1 MTRSSDTHSN
11 LKSNLISE
19 HSLKFPEIKD
29 LANAKAVFWIN
40 NHQLPFADA
49 HSALD
54 FSESDEHDAA
64 ARLKRFGPYIALTFP
79 ETRPTNGIIES
90 ELVTAPAMKKALE
103 TFYDMD
109 LAGRLLIKLDSHLPI
124 SGSIKARGGI
134 YEVLKYAES
143 LAIKAGLLNTNDD
156 YSVLSTEKFTEFF
169 GDYALVVGSTGNL
182 GMSIGIMGASLG
194 LKVTVHMSSDARQ
207 WKKDLL
213 RSKGVTVQEYEDDY
227 SFAVAQ
233 GRAEAEKD
241 PNCHFVDD
249 ESSADLFLGYSVAA
263 KRLKKQLA
271 ELEINVDNE
280 HPLFVYLPCGVGGGP
295 GGLSFGL
302 KLAFGDNVHCIF
314 AEPTHAPAVILGLGT
329 GLHEDISAKDIGLD
343 GLTAADGLAVS
354 RPSGL
359 VCKNMEPLLDGVYT
373 VEDKELYQLLRLV
386 ADTEKLQ
393 LEPSALAG
401 FPGISIVNK
410 ANDYLEAKG
419 LLDKME
425 NATHI
430 AWATGGSM
438 VPDSVW
444 QDYYDLGD
452 ARNC

>member
-1 MTRSSDTHSN
+1 MKRSSDTHSD
-11 LKSNLISE
+11 LILE
-19 HSLKFPEIKD
+19 YFLKFPEIKD
-29 LANAKAVFWIN
+29 LANAKAVFWVN
-40 NHQLPFADA
+40 NHQIPFADA
-49 HSALD
+49 RSKID
-54 FSESDEHDAA
+54 FSEKHENEAA
-64 ARLKRFGPYIALTFP
+64 ERLNRFAPYIALAFP
-79 ETRPTNGIIES
+79 ETSATNGIIES
-90 ELVTAPAMKKALE
+90 ELVVAPAMQKTLE
-103 TFYDMD
+103 EYYDTD
-109 LAGRLLIKLDSHLPI
+109 LPGRLLIKLDSHLPI

-134 YEVLKYAES
+134 YEVLKYAET
-143 LAIKAGLLNTNDD
+143 LAIKAGLLTIDDD
-156 YSVLSTEKFTEFF
+156 YAILRTEQFTQFF
-169 GDYALVVGSTGNL
+169 SDYSLVVGSTGNL
-182 GMSIGIMGASLG
+182 GLSIGIMGASLG

-233 GRAEAEKD
+233 GRAEADKD

-263 KRLKKQLA
+263 RRLKNQLSD
-271 ELEINVDNE
+271 LKIKVDDE

-373 VEDKELYQLLRLV
+373 VEDKELYQLLKLA

-401 FPGISIVNK
+401 FPGINIVNK
-410 ANDYLEAKG
+410 NENYLKAKG
-419 LLDKME
+419 LMDKME

-444 QDYYDLGD
+444 QDYYDLGE
-452 ARNC
+452 AT